1 MEPADPDPTRRFS
14 DLADLYARFRPS
26 YPAGAIDAIL
36 DGLAPPATLAA
47 ADVGA
52 GTGIASRLLAER
64 GVRVE
69 AVEPNAAMRK
79 AAAPH
84 PRVTWHEGTAVAT
97 GLADASVDL
106 VLVAQAFH
114 WFEVGPTTREFQR
127 ILRPGGRLAVMWNR
141 RTRDDAFTLGYRTAF
156 EATDSEAPVD
166 RSTFEP
172 AVVAATGRFANLRA
186 HVVPYVQ
193 ALTLEE
199 MLGRADS
206 TSTVPKAGSR
216 REELFC
222 MLRALHAR
230 HAGPDGRATMVYR
243 TEVFLW
249 DLGG

>member
-14 DLADLYARFRPS
+14 DLADAYARFRPS

-36 DGLAPPATLAA
+36 AGLAPPATLEA

-69 AVEPNAAMRK
+69 AVEPNAAMRA

-84 PRVTWHEGTAVAT
+84 PRVTWCEGIAGAT
-97 GLADASVDL
+97 GLAAASVDL
-106 VLVAQAFH
+106 VVVAQAFH
-114 WFEVGPTTREFQR
+114 WFEVEPTTREFQR

-141 RTRDDAFTLGYRTAF
+141 RTRDDAFTLGYRAAF
-156 EATDSEAPVD
+156 EATESEAPVD
-166 RSTFEP
+166 RSTFDS

-186 HVVPYVQ
+186 RVVPHAQ
-193 ALTLEE
+193 TLTLDE

-206 TSTVPKAGSR
+206 TSTVPRSGPR
-216 REELFC
+216 RGELFRL
-222 MLRALHAR
+222 LRALHAR
-230 HAGPDGRATMVYR
+230 HADPDGRATMVYR

-249 DLGG
+249 DLAG